1 MTDFIKLTFEVQ
13 RFILTAFCA
22 ISDIFM

>member
-1 MTDFIKLTFEVQ
+1 MTDFIKLTFEVR